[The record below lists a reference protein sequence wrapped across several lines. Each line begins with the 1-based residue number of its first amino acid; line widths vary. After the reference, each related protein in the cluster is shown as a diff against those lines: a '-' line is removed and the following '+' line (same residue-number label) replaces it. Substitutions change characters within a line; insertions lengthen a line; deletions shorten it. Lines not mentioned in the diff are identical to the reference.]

1 MQTHHRSGARF
12 TPSLPF
18 VLLLALLAGLWLA
31 GGASRADAL
40 GQVIVRSMAATA
52 LAGTILFGRSPSLGE
67 ARPVLWLLGAAI
79 VLTLLQL
86 VPLPPDLWRALPG
99 REMLAEAAAA
109 SGQAQPW
116 RPWSIVPDATVNA
129 ACALIVPVAVLV
141 LTASLED
148 RERAWLPGIILGLIV
163 AAMLLG
169 LLQFSGVRVNNPL
182 INDTLGEVGGTFA
195 NRNHFALFL
204 AMGCLLAPAWAFA
217 NSNRDRRAPAWR
229 APVAI
234 GLFVLFVLTILATG
248 SRAGLVLGLLALG
261 LGLLLVRRDIK
272 RVLRRYPRW
281 VSPAVV
287 AGAVGMIVLVV
298 LVSVAADR
306 AVSISRVLAV
316 DQGQDMRSRGLPTV
330 LKMIVNYFPL
340 GAGLGS
346 FDPMFRMHE
355 PLDLLKFTYFNHA
368 HNDYLEVVL
377 DAGLPGLLLLLA
389 AVSWWGWAS
398 FRAWRGGSGETGE
411 LSGIL
416 PRLGSSMLLLVMVAS
431 VFDYPVRTPMI
442 MAMTVLA
449 AWWLSGGTP
458 RRGAPALPQKSQV
471 L

>member
-1 MQTHHRSGARF
+1 MQTRHRSGARF
-12 TPSLPF
+12 TPSLSF
-18 VLLLALLAGLWLA
+18 ILLLALLAGLWLA

-40 GQVIVRSMAATA
+40 GQAIVRSMAAIA
-52 LAGTILFGRSPSLGE
+52 LAGTILFGRRPSLRE

-86 VPLPPDLWRALPG
+86 VPLPPGLWRALPG
-99 REMLAEAAAA
+99 RAILEEAAAA
-109 SGQAQPW
+109 SGQPQPW
-116 RPWSIVPDATVNA
+116 RPWSIVPNATLNT

-141 LTASLED
+141 LATSLNE
-148 RERAWLPGIILGLIV
+148 RERALLPGVILGLIV

-204 AMGCLLAPAWAFA
+204 AMGCLLAPVWAFVG
-217 NSNRDRRAPAWR
+217 SKRDRRVPRWR
-229 APVAI
+229 VPVTI
-234 GLFVLFVLTILATG
+234 GLLVLFVLTILATG
-248 SRAGLVLGLLALG
+248 SRAGLILGLLALG
-261 LGLLLVRRDIK
+261 LGLLLVRREIK
-272 RVLRRYPRW
+272 LALRRYPRW
-281 VSPAVV
+281 AFPAVV
-287 AGAVGMIVLVV
+287 AGAVGVIALVV

-306 AVSISRVLAV
+306 AISISRVFAV

-330 LKMIVNYFPL
+330 LKMIRDYFPA

-346 FDPMFRMHE
+346 FDPVFRMHE
-355 PLDLLKFTYFNHA
+355 PLALLKFTFFNHA

-377 DAGLPGLLLLLA
+377 DAGAPGLLLLLA
-389 AVSWWGWAS
+389 ALSWWVWAS
-398 FRAWRGGSGETGE
+398 VHSWRSGADGSGD

-416 PRLGSSMLLLVMVAS
+416 PRLGSAVLLLAIVAS
-431 VFDYPVRTPMI
+431 VFDYPVRTPTM

-449 AWWLSGGTP
+449 GCWLSGGAA
-458 RRGAPALPQKSQV
+458 RRGARALPENSQV